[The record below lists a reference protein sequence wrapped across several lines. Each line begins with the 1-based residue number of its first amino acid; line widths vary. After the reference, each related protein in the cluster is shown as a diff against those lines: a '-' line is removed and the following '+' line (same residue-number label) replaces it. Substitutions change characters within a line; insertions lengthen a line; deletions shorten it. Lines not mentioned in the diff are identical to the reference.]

1 MDNRLSIATL
11 RRGSVV
17 EMVDEAIQQV
27 LENVAD
33 PNTEA
38 ESKRKVTLTLT
49 FAPDKEREQ
58 MGVAIAVKAA
68 MAPQAIV
75 TTTAFLA
82 HTRDGIVGAEYDP
95 RQPGLFQEED
105 AENVADFKEAADAAE
120 GGE

>member
-1 MDNRLSIATL
+1 MERLSIATL

-17 EMVDEAIQQV
+17 EMVDDAIQQV

-38 ESKRKVTLTLT
+38 VSKRKVTMTLT

-58 MGVAIAVKAA
+58 MGVAIAVKTA
-68 MAPQAIV
+68 MAPQAVV

-95 RQPGLFQEED
+95 RQPGLFEHKDEANVED
-105 AENVADFKEAADAAE
+105 FATAADAAE